1 MDDIGILVLCHSYKK
16 VAFSGHLSKS
26 GLVNCIYG
34 EKLIW
39 ITACLGRLVLNSRPS
54 QCVAGCTCSLVPLE
68 KKKTALLP
76 CSSKTKSWFSMFP
89 VPQNCL
95 CSPVPLI
102 FRPFFPRSPEK
113 MPLFPFSQK
122 PLGGPQILKHLAYML
137 YIANGKTNRVLFC
150 TNSLGR
156 NAWRYLAPFH
166 DVILPIWR

>member
-68 KKKTALLP
+68 KKKRP
-76 CSSKTKSWFSMFP
+76 CSL
-89 VPQNCL
+89 VPQKQNLDFL
-95 CSPVPLI
+95 CSLFPKIACVPLFPLFLGLFSPVPLKKCPCS
-102 FRPFFPRSPEK
+102 PFPKNPWE
-113 MPLFPFSQK
+113 
-122 PLGGPQILKHLAYML
+122 GLK
-137 YIANGKTNRVLFC
+137 F
-150 TNSLGR
+150 
-156 NAWRYLAPFH
+156 
-166 DVILPIWR
+166 